1 MNIGA
6 QTMFKNMPILRK
18 IITFIIV
25 LQLTSCTGFFS
36 KKEKDP
42 DSVKVKEK
50 ERKSFSVKDRVN
62 SSETGIIFG
71 GKKKDKLG
79 GQNIMWR
86 ATLNTLDFM
95 PIASAS
101 YDGGLIITDW
111 YSAEN
116 INESIKIKVSFNS
129 NEINASSIQ
138 VSSFKKSCQN
148 GLNCKVLKN
157 NDDFNKKIKN
167 QILNEVREINSQIKS
182 Q

>member
-1 MNIGA
+1 
-6 QTMFKNMPILRK
+6 
-18 IITFIIV
+18 
-25 LQLTSCTGFFS
+25 
-36 KKEKDP
+36 
-42 DSVKVKEK
+42 
-50 ERKSFSVKDRVN
+50 
-62 SSETGIIFG
+62 
-71 GKKKDKLG
+71 
-79 GQNIMWR
+79 MWR